1 MHIFSHQAKERLP
14 SIIHSF
20 IHPSIIHTRCFPS
33 IFLSIPSF
41 TMPDT
46 LPPRT
51 PSSQLAELRQEMTR
65 QNSQQQM
72 SMAQTQQQPQNPIRT
87 RRSQKSTTR
96 RMSAD
101 GGVVRDPYTM
111 ALSATNTANTNN
123 LMDTTKTNNSHAHRA
138 TSSRRRRMS
147 NEFSKNNT
155 NPPEDVATP
164 LPSLYGRSG
173 NHKMVQPAS
182 SKTTGRTVRAASRR
196 RRSLE
201 HESSS
206 SSWNTTITG
215 NKTTNNNNNPSPH
228 VPPSRSTNTTSS
240 TARPTST
247 RRGMRSNVRGTRRAS
262 LDSGGVEASRFQF

>member
-1 MHIFSHQAKERLP
+1 
-14 SIIHSF
+14 
-20 IHPSIIHTRCFPS
+20 
-33 IFLSIPSF
+33 
-41 TMPDT
+41 MPDT

-72 SMAQTQQQPQNPIRT
+72 SMAQTQPQNPIRT

-138 TSSRRRRMS
+138 TSSRRMS
-147 NEFSKNNT
+147 NEFSKNKT
-155 NPPEDVATP
+155 NQPDDVATP

-173 NHKMVQPAS
+173 NHKMVQPS

-206 SSWNTTITG
+206 SSWNTTTTG
-215 NKTTNNNNNPSPH
+215 NKTNSNSSNNTTNH
-228 VPPSRSTNTTSS
+228 VPPSRSTNTTT

-247 RRGMRSNVRGTRRAS
+247 RRGMRSNLRGTRRAS